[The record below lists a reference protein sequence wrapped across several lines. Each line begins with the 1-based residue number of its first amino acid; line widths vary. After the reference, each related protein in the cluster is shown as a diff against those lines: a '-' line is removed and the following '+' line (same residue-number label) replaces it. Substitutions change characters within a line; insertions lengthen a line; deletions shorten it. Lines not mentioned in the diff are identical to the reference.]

1 MDELRDKFGRKINY
15 LRISIT
21 DRCNLRCKYCMPED
35 GVELKNHSEIL
46 SFEEII
52 KIVEIGKKLGV
63 EKVRITGGEPLVRL
77 GVEDLISSLA
87 KLNLEDISMTTNGVL
102 LPDKAEAL
110 KKAGLNR
117 VNISLDTLK
126 KEKFEEITRRD
137 YFDKVTAGI
146 ESALAVGLKPVKI
159 NTVVMKGFND
169 DEILDFVELSR
180 DKELHIRFI
189 EYMPLGG
196 EADQEN
202 FMSSKET
209 KELIGSHYELMPA
222 FTKGSGPA
230 KYLKVP
236 GAAGTIGF
244 ISALSEHFCSECNRM
259 RLTADGRFKPCLAS
273 NKEVKISEKM
283 TDKDIHDAYKKAL
296 EIKPSAHHLNFA
308 DNDKH
313 DRKMSQ
319 IGG

>member
-46 SFEEII
+46 SFEDII
-52 KIVEIGKKLGV
+52 KIVKVGQKLGV
-63 EKVRITGGEPLVRL
+63 EKVRLTGGEPLVRL

-87 KLNLEDISMTTNGVL
+87 KLKLKDISMTTNGVIL
-102 LPDKAEAL
+102 AEKAKEL
-110 KKAGLNR
+110 KRAGLNR

-126 KEKFEEITRRD
+126 KEKFKKITRRD

-146 ESALAVGLKPVKI
+146 EAALEAGLKPVKI
-159 NTVVMKGFND
+159 NTVVMNGFND
-169 DEILDFVELSR
+169 DEILDFVELSQNK
-180 DKELHIRFI
+180 DVHIRFI

-196 EADQEN
+196 EADEEN
-202 FMSSKET
+202 FMSSEET
-209 KELIGSHYELMPA
+209 KELIKSKYKLVPA
-222 FTKGSGPA
+222 VTKGNGPA
-230 KYLKVP
+230 RYLKVP
-236 GAAGTIGF
+236 GADGSIGF

-273 NKEVKISEKM
+273 NNEVEIAKAM
-283 TDKDIHDAYKKAL
+283 TEKDIYNAYKKAL

-308 DNDKH
+308 DNDKYN
-313 DRKMSQ
+313 RKMSQ

>member
-1 MDELRDKFGRKINY
+1 MNGLRDKFGRKINY

-46 SFEEII
+46 SFEDII
-52 KIVEIGKKLGV
+52 KIVKVGQKLGV
-63 EKVRITGGEPLVRL
+63 EKIRLTGGEPLVRL

-87 KLNLEDISMTTNGVL
+87 ELKINDISMTTNGVML
-102 LPDKAEAL
+102 AEKAEEL
-110 KKAGLNR
+110 KNAGLNR
-117 VNISLDTLK
+117 INISLDTLK
-126 KEKFEEITRRD
+126 KDRFEEITRRD
-137 YFDKVTAGI
+137 YFDKVLAGI
-146 ESALAVGLKPVKI
+146 DSALKFNLRPVKI
-159 NTVVMKGFND
+159 NTVVMNGFND
-169 DEILDFVELSR
+169 DEILDFVELT
-180 DKELHIRFI
+180 KNKNIHIRFI

-196 EADQEN
+196 EADEEN

-209 KELIGSHYELMPA
+209 KKLIESHYKLVTA
-222 FTKGSGPA
+222 VTKGNGPA
-230 KYLKVP
+230 KYFKLP

-273 NKEVKISEKM
+273 NKEVEIAKAM
-283 TDKDIHDAYKKAL
+283 TEKDIFKAYQKAL

-313 DRKMSQ
+313 NRKMSQ

>member
-35 GVELKNHSEIL
+35 GVELKSHSEIL
-46 SFEEII
+46 SFEDIV
-52 KIVEIGKKLGV
+52 KIVEVGQKLGV
-63 EKVRITGGEPLVRL
+63 EKIRLTGGEPLVRL
-77 GVEDLISSLA
+77 GLEELISSLA
-87 KLNLEDISMTTNGVL
+87 DLNLKDISLTTNGVL
-102 LPDKAEAL
+102 LAEKAEIL
-110 KKAGLNR
+110 KNAGLNR
-117 VNISLDTLK
+117 VNISLDTLEK
-126 KEKFEEITRRD
+126 DKFEEITRRD

-146 ESALAVGLKPVKI
+146 EAALEADLKPVKI

-169 DEILDFVELSR
+169 DEILDFVKLSQ
-180 DKELHIRFI
+180 KKNIHVRFI

-196 EADQEN
+196 EADEKH

-209 KELIGSHYELMPA
+209 KKLIESNYKLVSA
-222 FTKGSGPA
+222 VTKGNGPA

-273 NKEVKISEKM
+273 NREVEIAQTM
-283 TDKDIHDAYKKAL
+283 TEKDIYKAYQKAL

-313 DRKMSQ
+313 NRKMSQ

>member
-1 MDELRDKFGRKINY
+1 MEELIDKYGRKINY

-21 DRCNLRCKYCMPED
+21 DRCNLRCRYCMPED

-46 SFEEII
+46 SFEDII
-52 KIVEIGKKLGV
+52 KIVKVGQKLGV
-63 EKVRITGGEPLVRL
+63 DKVRLTGGEPLVRL
-77 GVEDLISSLA
+77 GVVDLVSSLA
-87 KLNLEDISMTTNGVL
+87 KLKLKDISMTTNGVML
-102 LPDKAEAL
+102 AAKVEDMKN
-110 KKAGLNR
+110 AGLNR

-126 KEKFEEITRRD
+126 KAKFEEITRRD
-137 YFDKVTAGI
+137 YFDKVRAGI
-146 ESALAVGLKPVKI
+146 EAALETGLKPVKI

-169 DEILDFVELSR
+169 DEILDFVELSQN
-180 DKELHIRFI
+180 KNVHIRFI

-196 EADQEN
+196 EAEEEY
-202 FMSSKET
+202 FMSSGET
-209 KELIGSHYELMPA
+209 KELIESKYNLVPA
-222 FTKGSGPA
+222 VTKGNGPA
-230 KYLKVP
+230 RYLKVP
-236 GAAGTIGF
+236 GALGTIGF

-273 NKEVKISEKM
+273 NKEVEIAKTM
-283 TDKDIHDAYKKAL
+283 TEKDIYKAYQRAL

-313 DRKMSQ
+313 NRKMSQ